1 MTDSTADGLG
11 DRLGGQQGALLMA
24 TWTEAALLAG
34 EGDEHLVTVD
44 NPVDTDLVGH
54 ATERTLNWT
63 WYVGNRLNLDGG
75 LSMHLNAEF
84 WNTEFLTLSDG
95 DAMRLKTV
103 LIPRF

>member
-1 MTDSTADGLG
+1 MTDST
-11 DRLGGQQGALLMA
+11 
-24 TWTEAALLAG
+24 AG

-75 LSMHLNAEF
+75 LSMHLNA
-84 WNTEFLTLSDG
+84 
-95 DAMRLKTV
+95 
-103 LIPRF
+103 